1 MILIHWIIEAFVI
14 VLVVRVI
21 LSYIPDNG
29 SGGIAPIRQFTES
42 VTEPVLAP
50 VRRLLPPTNFGG
62 MGLDLSPM
70 IVMIVLQI
78 LASTVFV

>member
-1 MILIHWIIEAFVI
+1 MIIVHWLIELFVI

-21 LSYIPDNG
+21 LSYVPDSA
-29 SGGIAPIRQFTES
+29 SGGISQVRRWTER

-50 VRRLLPPTNFGG
+50 VRRVLPPASFGG

-78 LASTVFV
+78 LASTVFI